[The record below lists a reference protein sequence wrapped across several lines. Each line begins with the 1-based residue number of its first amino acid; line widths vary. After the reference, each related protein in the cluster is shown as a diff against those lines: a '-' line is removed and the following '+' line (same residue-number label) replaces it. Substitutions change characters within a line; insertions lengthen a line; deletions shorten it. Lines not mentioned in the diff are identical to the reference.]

1 MYKGLCNDIVK
12 KEIEAGLLA
21 AKTASNSGKMAM
33 ISNSKRVIMLED
45 FLKFY
50 STCKIFSWK
59 FLKIVTPGNF
69 RRIIISE
76 YRLGNIFLQKLM
88 YRDFLVKLHEINTSC

>member
-1 MYKGLCNDIVK
+1 MCKGLCNDIVK
-12 KEIEAGLLA
+12 KEIEAGVSA
-21 AKTASNSGKMAM
+21 AKTASNSGKMAT
-33 ISNSKRVIMLED
+33 ISHLKRVIMLED

-50 STCKIFSWK
+50 FTCKIFSWK

-76 YRLGNIFLQKLM
+76 YKLGNIFPQKLM
-88 YRDFLVKLHEINTSC
+88 YRDFLVKLH